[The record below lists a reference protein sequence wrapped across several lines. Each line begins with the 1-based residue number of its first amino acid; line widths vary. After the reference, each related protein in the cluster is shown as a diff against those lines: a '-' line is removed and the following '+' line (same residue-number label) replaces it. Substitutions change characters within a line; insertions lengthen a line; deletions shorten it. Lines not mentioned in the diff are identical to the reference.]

1 MCSYSPMSGSFGV
14 SDLIPGD
21 LSYYESL
28 IGHVATTD
36 PVDEYVT
43 RELVPHLE
51 MVLNANQ
58 AWGLRCIQGTCISS
72 KLDVATVTRSATND
86 DVISALQAS
95 GPGTTPFAKL
105 ATFQIAQS
113 RVASDAR
120 FGDLA
125 KEALNSIIE
134 QASRDGEGL
143 DHDELFPAFI
153 RLTLNAISQSEQ
165 FCLAPP
171 YWRRLAAFA
180 HASIVLETLDFN
192 GWNKVELVAWCA
204 AQQSMVTVAVGI
216 LDLIREPVWRGDLQS
231 AADLNLAA
239 LVRAV
244 KWSAD
249 SENYLLGLSSTQAE
263 QIQVLFPK
271 LRLAFGLP
279 DPLCDGQWRQG
290 SATVQTIGEELLLAL
305 TSGRPQGPPLNS
317 QQTWN
322 ALAYSSRIFA
332 FSSELLGKV
341 RGMASEIHLRDT
353 EISDEQYA
361 VLSCAA
367 EIAAT
372 QADEEL
378 AGILATCVLNVAE
391 PIAQPLQAAK
401 FAAMLVMASGSI
413 QSWPGSL
420 AWAADRLVALAYR
433 TPQGVCSEELASWIE
448 TMQRLIPLK
457 ERRRGKAW
465 IIARSAIR

>member
-1 MCSYSPMSGSFGV
+1 MSGSFGV

-51 MVLNANQ
+51 MVFKANP

-125 KEALNSIIE
+125 NEALNSIIE

-204 AQQSMVTVAVGI
+204 AQQSMVTAAVGI

-279 DPLCDGQWRQG
+279 DPLCDGQWR
-290 SATVQTIGEELLLAL
+290 
-305 TSGRPQGPPLNS
+305 
-317 QQTWN
+317 
-322 ALAYSSRIFA
+322 
-332 FSSELLGKV
+332 
-341 RGMASEIHLRDT
+341 
-353 EISDEQYA
+353 
-361 VLSCAA
+361 
-367 EIAAT
+367 
-372 QADEEL
+372 
-378 AGILATCVLNVAE
+378 
-391 PIAQPLQAAK
+391 
-401 FAAMLVMASGSI
+401 
-413 QSWPGSL
+413 
-420 AWAADRLVALAYR
+420 
-433 TPQGVCSEELASWIE
+433 
-448 TMQRLIPLK
+448 
-457 ERRRGKAW
+457 
-465 IIARSAIR
+465 